1 MSWIKDNVLGGAS
14 KKAAEEQQKHMYLAQ
29 DMLRESVDEARG
41 EVKPLFADA
50 MAQSQG
56 GYQDAVNLLS
66 GSLAPQMGMTQG
78 GNVAAQQTLLAG
90 MPQFQ
95 NAILGAPVD
104 YSAFQPS
111 QIDYSQY
118 LPQQAPQTYYTRQQ
132 EAAAQQP
139 APEIPAGS
147 GQGSQNFQGIAG
159 GGGMGAPIIGS
170 DGGFF
175 MNGFNSGVPLSTL
188 NNIFGD
194 GSNILSGGGYAM
206 GTGNNIPANS
216 NSLITDPTVNNSG
229 RIF

>member
-1 MSWIKDNVLGGAS
+1 MPTAAAAVAGGS
-14 KKAAEEQQKHMYLAQ
+14 LISGIMGRNAAKGAAKTQANEARRAQ
-29 DMLRESVDEARG
+29 DMLRQATAPAKADAL
-41 EVKPLFADA
+41 PLFDDA

-56 GYQDAVNLLS
+56 GYQDAINLLS

-139 APEIPAGS
+139 VPEVPAGS

-170 DGGFF
+170 DGNFF
-175 MNGFNSGVPLSTL
+175 INGFNSGVPLSTL

-194 GSNILSGGGYAM
+194 GSNILSGSGY
-206 GTGNNIPANS
+206 TLRGNQR
-216 NSLITDPTVNNSG
+216 V
-229 RIF
+229 